1 MPKAAFEIGAVE
13 RQVPISAMG
22 ETILGLAADSVRAGV

>member
-13 RQVPISAMG
+13 RQAPLDKIANELLKAPSSKVI
-22 ETILGLAADSVRAGV
+22 ENV